1 MCVRWLLEYDGL
13 SAAGSSREPALSPN
27 HDLPGE
33 CRGSHFGGRGRFQSV
48 SVAGMG
54 RIYEHLPQRQIFHEI
69 QQVHPASTGG
79 GAERLHAGGHR
90 SRTDTGIS
98 GTLYRKHGLLKT
110 AVQGGAGTYL

>member
-1 MCVRWLLEYDGL
+1 MSKPKAINRKKLVAFVL
-13 SAAGSSREPALSPN
+13 SIIEKGACL
-27 HDLPGE
+27 
-33 CRGSHFGGRGRFQSV
+33 

-54 RIYEHLPQRQIFHEI
+54 RSYEHLPQRQIFHEI

-98 GTLYRKHGLLKT
+98 GTLHRQHGLLQT
-110 AVQGGAGTYL
+110 DL